1 MHYQH
6 TLKFASKSY
15 FHNFFY
21 VSAILCC
28 FDFYDL
34 EEVFLTFSFP
44 TFNSPRTVQCPVLR
58 QCRCNRHIHSTPYL
72 LSQMLSHQ
80 RKLYSVPPVRFHYRR
95 LWRYH
100 IASRAVHSISA
111 RQHTVPIS
119 NPACNSS
126 LYEKQYITWRT
137 LRKEQCPQSDRYSYG
152 SLRHTLF
159 YIHFWNLYWCSR
171 NRQFRPQLSCVPHL
185 IWIW

>member
-1 MHYQH
+1 MITHLEYQHDESLLLNYKFLASNLTSIPIIQNFKIMHYQH

-95 LWRYH
+95 L
-100 IASRAVHSISA
+100 
-111 RQHTVPIS
+111 
-119 NPACNSS
+119 
-126 LYEKQYITWRT
+126 
-137 LRKEQCPQSDRYSYG
+137 
-152 SLRHTLF
+152 
-159 YIHFWNLYWCSR
+159 
-171 NRQFRPQLSCVPHL
+171 
-185 IWIW
+185 